1 MSIQDLKKEAKELKI
16 KGYTKMD
23 AAALTEAI
31 STTKVENT
39 RKHLDDQ
46 QKSVLTPLNSDTP
59 PDLSLAEKTGFTLA
73 RFFLEKGGNFLG
85 FITSRK
91 FIFTTSTVAL
101 IGVGFYLN
109 YLMRPEPTMLEKLMG
124 YLPF

>member
-39 RKHLDDQ
+39 RKHL
-46 QKSVLTPLNSDTP
+46 SVLTPLNSDTP
-59 PDLSLAEKTGFTLA
+59 PDPSLAEKTGFTLA